1 MLSSTECITWLVLFL
16 TESVAIVTV
25 NLLTIVIFIK
35 KSNLRTR
42 SLYLVIHLTVA
53 DLFVVVFSGSVAQIY
68 SLMACNFVQ
77 IDYSSQVQSLQLA
90 GSYFFPLV
98 SLTNIAVISLERC
111 HATFC
116 PLRHRVTKTWVYFL
130 AIAAIWVLPGI
141 VQAIL
146 QLPIYLITID
156 RKYYFSFPSYCY
168 LCLFSVFVS
177 YTLIFLKFRCRAHP
191 QRLAAA
197 SLRQRKLTVT
207 LLVTTLVSL
216 VLWLPFNIHFCVA
229 CSTPNLHSFLSPLQ
243 PIRLKNALLVLLH
256 ANSLVNSI
264 VYSIRIPEFKK
275 ALLSLRKREERDAK
289 DNFPLKG
296 N

>member
-1 MLSSTECITWLVLFL
+1 MLSSTECITRLVLFL

-35 KSNLRTR
+35 NSNLRTR

-53 DLFVVVFSGSVAQIY
+53 DLFVGVFSGSVAQIY

-77 IDYSSQVQSLQLA
+77 IDYSSQVQTLLLA

-116 PLRHRVTKTWVYFL
+116 PLRHRVTKTWVYFS

-156 RKYYFSFPSYCY
+156 RKYYFSFPS
-168 LCLFSVFVS
+168 
-177 YTLIFLKFRCRAHP
+177 
-191 QRLAAA
+191 
-197 SLRQRKLTVT
+197 
-207 LLVTTLVSL
+207 
-216 VLWLPFNIHFCVA
+216 
-229 CSTPNLHSFLSPLQ
+229 
-243 PIRLKNALLVLLH
+243 
-256 ANSLVNSI
+256 
-264 VYSIRIPEFKK
+264 
-275 ALLSLRKREERDAK
+275 
-289 DNFPLKG
+289 
-296 N
+296 

>member
-35 KSNLRTR
+35 NSNLRTR

-53 DLFVVVFSGSVAQIY
+53 DLFVGVFSGSVAQVH

-77 IDYSSQVQSLQLA
+77 IDYSSQVQSLLIA

-98 SLTNIAVISLERC
+98 SLTNIAVISLERF
-111 HATFC
+111 HATFF
-116 PLRHRVTKTWVYFL
+116 PFRHRVTKTWVYFL
-130 AIAAIWVLPGI
+130 AIAGIWVLPGI

-146 QLPIYLITID
+146 QLPIHLASNE
-156 RKYYFSFPSYCY
+156 RKYYFSFPIYCC
-168 LCLFSVFVS
+168 LCLFSIFVS

-191 QRLAAA
+191 QRVAAA

-207 LLVTTLVSL
+207 MLVTTLVSL
-216 VLWLPFNIHFCVA
+216 ALWLPYNIYFCVA
-229 CSTPNLHSFLSPLQ
+229 CSTPSLYSFLSPLQ

-256 ANSLVNSI
+256 ANSLVNPI

-275 ALLSLRKREERDAK
+275 ALLSLCKR
-289 DNFPLKG
+289 
-296 N
+296 